1 MYQLRDV
8 KLSRNTRTLLQI
20 DELTL
25 PAHGLT
31 VVLGHNGSGK
41 STLLKMLAG
50 QLKPDQGQVLF
61 NHHLVH
67 AFAPREL
74 AKHIAYMPQ
83 QIPQPALMQVR
94 ELVELGRFAWR
105 GWLQRWQSDDRQAIA
120 QSMDDTD
127 VAHLAQHA
135 LDEISGG
142 ERQRAWLAML
152 LAQNAK
158 MLLLDEPS
166 SALDLAHQY
175 QLMNLLRAQV
185 AKQSCAVIAILH
197 DLNLAL
203 RYADRIIALQRG
215 TIWFDGTPVNLLTH
229 PALSDLY
236 GIDLDILPREGK
248 HAVAV
253 VA

>member
-1 MYQLRDV
+1 MYQLKNV
-8 KLSRNTRTLLQI
+8 KLSRNGRTLLQI
-20 DELTL
+20 EQLCI
-25 PAHGLT
+25 PPQGLT
-31 VVLGHNGSGK
+31 VILGHNGSGK
-41 STLLKMLAG
+41 STLLKLLAG
-50 QLKPDQGQVLF
+50 QLKSDQGQVLL
-61 NHHLVH
+61 NQREVMHY
-67 AFAPREL
+67 APREL
-74 AKHIAYMPQ
+74 ARQVAYMPQ
-83 QIPQPALMQVR
+83 QIPQAALMQVR

-105 GWLQRWQSDDRQAIA
+105 GWLSRWQADDKA
-120 QSMDDTD
+120 QVDAALRAAD
-127 VAHLAQHA
+127 VAHLARHA

-152 LAQNAK
+152 LAQNSP

-175 QLMNLLRAQV
+175 QLMQLLRSQV
-185 AKQSCAVIAILH
+185 QSQSCAVIAILH

-215 TIWFDGTPVNLLTH
+215 QLWFDGTPAELLAH
-229 PALSDLY
+229 ADLHDLY
-236 GIDLDILPREGK
+236 GIALDILPRAGK

>member
-1 MYQLRDV
+1 MFQLQ
-8 KLSRNTRTLLQI
+8 KLKIARQGRILLQI
-20 DELTL
+20 DQLNL
-25 PAHGLT
+25 PPHGLT
-31 VVLGHNGSGK
+31 VILGHNGSGK
-41 STLLKMLAG
+41 STLLKVLAG
-50 QLKPDQGQVLF
+50 QLPSDEGQVL
-61 NHHLVH
+61 LQGRPI
-67 AFAPREL
+67 ATYAPREL
-74 AKHIAYMPQ
+74 AKQIAFMPQ

-105 GWLQRWQSDDRQAIA
+105 GWLARWQENDKERITAAMQQA
-120 QSMDDTD
+120 D
-127 VAHLAQHA
+127 VSHLAEHA

-152 LAQNAK
+152 LAQDAQ

-175 QLMNLLRAQV
+175 QLMALLQHLV
-185 AKQSCAVIAILH
+185 STQSCAVVAILH

-203 RYADRIIALQRG
+203 RYADRIIALQAG
-215 TIWFDGTPVNLLTH
+215 QIWFDGSPAQLLAH
-229 PALSDLY
+229 PQLDDLY
-236 GIDLDILPREGK
+236 GIELDILARPGK